1 MNRFD
6 NKLEKLHLKIVS
18 LGSLIETAISNS
30 VSALVNQDNE
40 LAQSVMDSDKE
51 INALSYSIERS
62 ALKILLK
69 EHPVA
74 SDLRVISTALKIVGD
89 MERIGDQASDIS
101 ELAVYISSLAKRK
114 EDISDIAA
122 MGELAKTMVSKTVAS
137 FIENDLELG
146 EKVIEMDTEMD
157 KLFHKFKNEIIEFI
171 KVESEYADHVIYL
184 LMIAKYFEKIG
195 DYSESIANWVKF
207 ISTGLYKSAK
217 LI

>member
-6 NKLEKLHLKIVS
+6 NKLEKLHIKIVS
-18 LGSLIETAISNS
+18 LGSLIETAIGNS
-30 VSALVNQDNE
+30 VAALVNGDNE

-101 ELAVYISSLAKRK
+101 EIAVYISGLPKRK

-122 MGELAKTMVSKTVAS
+122 MGELGKTMVSKAVAS
-137 FIENDLELG
+137 FIENDSELG
-146 EKVIEMDTEMD
+146 EKVIAMDTEMD
-157 KLFHKFKNEIIEFI
+157 KLFHKFKNDMIEFL
-171 KVESEYADHVIYL
+171 KAESEYADHVIYL
-184 LMIAKYFEKIG
+184 LMVAKYFEKIG
-195 DYSESIANWVKF
+195 DYSESISNWVKF
-207 ISTGLYKSAK
+207 IATGEYKSTK

>member
-18 LGSLIETAISNS
+18 LGSLIETAIINS
-30 VSALVNQDNE
+30 VTALVNQDNE
-40 LAQSVMDSDKE
+40 LAQSVMDNDKE

-101 ELAVYISSLAKRK
+101 EIAVYISGLAKRK
-114 EDISDIAA
+114 EDIGDIAA

-137 FIENDLELG
+137 FIENDFALG
-146 EKVIEMDTEMD
+146 EEVIKMDTEMD
-157 KLFHKFKNEIIEFI
+157 KLFHKFKNDMIEFI

-184 LMIAKYFEKIG
+184 LMVAKYFEKIG
-195 DYSESIANWVKF
+195 DYSESISNWVKF
-207 ISTGLYKSAK
+207 ISTGEYKSTK